1 MELKILPSGF
11 SPTPKTQKV
20 RVWWEGGDD
29 PRGGT
34 TPMHVDVVLTPPEDI
49 PPPCADMRPL
59 RSGAF
64 LQTVAENRNELW
76 LWHPG
81 FSLHLDFRGR
91 QGEARLAGLPYW
103 QNVLRVLC
111 FHYLLPRRGLL
122 LHAAGLVSGQNAF
135 IFPGPSGAGKTSIVR
150 QSPGM
155 ATLSDEVTAVQLIE
169 NGGGAVAHG
178 TPFYGD
184 WGRPGEALTKK
195 VKGIYFPI
203 HAKENRAI
211 PLSPWECLTR
221 LLPCVFTYSTRRPL
235 IKQLF
240 DLSVAIAENL
250 PGFAM
255 HFRPGPDFWEV
266 INAL

>member
-1 MELKILPSGF
+1 MGIKIFPSSF
-11 SPTPKTQKV
+11 SPTPKAQKV
-20 RVWWEGGDD
+20 QVWWEGGDD
-29 PRGGT
+29 SGGDT
-34 TPMHVDVVLTPPEDI
+34 APMHMDVVLAPPEEI
-49 PPPCADMRPL
+49 LPPCAGMRAL
-59 RSGAF
+59 RSGGG

-81 FSLHLDFRGR
+81 FSLHLDFWRR

-111 FHYLLPRRGLL
+111 FHYLLPRGGLL
-122 LHAAGLVSGQNAF
+122 LHAAGLVHGKNAF

-155 ATLSDEVTAVQLIE
+155 ATLSDEVTAVQLIG

-184 WGRPGEALTKK
+184 WGRPGEVLATP

-211 PLSPWECLTR
+211 PLTPWEALTR

-235 IKQLF
+235 LKQLF
-240 DLSVAIAENL
+240 ALSVVIAENL
-250 PGFAM
+250 PGFAL

-266 INAL
+266 INAF